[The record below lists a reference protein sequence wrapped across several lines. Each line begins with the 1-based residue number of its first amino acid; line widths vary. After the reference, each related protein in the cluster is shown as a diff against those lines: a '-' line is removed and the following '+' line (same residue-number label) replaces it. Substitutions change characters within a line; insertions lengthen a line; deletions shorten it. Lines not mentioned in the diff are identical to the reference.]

1 MPFGIKAMSLTE
13 TAHHITGR
21 NLVLVTTENKV
32 YTLKEQQYSAR
43 RPDPPKPDVT
53 PTSVKG
59 VMDQLKEEM
68 NEEERKLREPQLKSD
83 KFPAYD
89 AIIAESATRYITYNM
104 PLVDLRQVMTLT
116 TRLESTTQ
124 VFAYGHDLVLARIK
138 PDNKFDLL
146 DDSFNYSFLGI
157 AIVTL
162 YTANFIFSKYMK
174 RASAKKAFL
183 TI

>member
-32 YTLKEQQYSAR
+32 TTLKEQQYSAR

-83 KFPAYD
+83 KLPAYD
-89 AIIAESATRYITYNM
+89 AIIAESAARYITYNM
-104 PLVDLRQVMTLT
+104 PLVNLQ
-116 TRLESTTQ
+116 
-124 VFAYGHDLVLARIK
+124 
-138 PDNKFDLL
+138 
-146 DDSFNYSFLGI
+146 
-157 AIVTL
+157 
-162 YTANFIFSKYMK
+162 
-174 RASAKKAFL
+174 
-183 TI
+183 